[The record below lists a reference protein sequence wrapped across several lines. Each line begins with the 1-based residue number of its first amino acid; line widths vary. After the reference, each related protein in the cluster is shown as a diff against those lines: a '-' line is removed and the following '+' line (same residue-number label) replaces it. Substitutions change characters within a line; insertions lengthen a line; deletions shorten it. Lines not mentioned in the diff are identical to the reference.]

1 MHLQGREVRVC
12 TLFATNRQG
21 SFAKEDDLRESIKNE
36 KYVESNEFGGR
47 TDPYG
52 GCGACR
58 ETERTIKIE
67 KSYGTGINAGSVPA
81 KSLQSV

>member
-1 MHLQGREVRVC
+1 MHSLCNESAGIVC
-12 TLFATNRQG
+12 
-21 SFAKEDDLRESIKNE
+21 KEDDLRESIKNE

-81 KSLQSV
+81 KSLQGTSIN

>member
-1 MHLQGREVRVC
+1 MHSLCNESAGIVC
-12 TLFATNRQG
+12 
-21 SFAKEDDLRESIKNE
+21 KEDDLRESIKNE

-58 ETERTIKIE
+58 ETERV
-67 KSYGTGINAGSVPA
+67 NW
-81 KSLQSV
+81 SLRSASA